1 MSPVKHKKR
10 GILKGSPPVRDAA
23 RVGSQSAPPSAFQ
36 PAPLSASGTSAKVG
50 LLSAIERAHSPA
62 PPSVTPAEPSS
73 PSLTATDLAG
83 QLHSAAIHLLRR
95 LRVRD
100 RESGIGPAQLS
111 ALSVLVFGG
120 PKSLGELADAEQVR
134 RPTMSRIVAGLERS
148 GLVRRHATEDGR
160 RIRLEATLRGGDLMS
175 ESRRRRV
182 ESLAQAVFE
191 LSEGERQQLSETLT
205 LLQQVIRKL

>member
-1 MSPVKHKKR
+1 MRPVKHKKR
-10 GILKGSPPVRDAA
+10 PIPRSSRPVTDGTLVASA
-23 RVGSQSAPPSAFQ
+23 SAPSS
-36 PAPLSASGTSAKVG
+36 APLLDPLPLSGTTATVG
-50 LLSAIERAHSPA
+50 HFAAMQRARSPA
-62 PPSVTPAEPSS
+62 LESTSAEASRPA
-73 PSLTATDLAG
+73 LTATDIAD

-134 RPTMSRIVAGLERS
+134 RPTMSRVVAGLERS

-160 RIRLEATLRGGDLMS
+160 RLRLEATLRGVSLMW
-175 ESRRRRV
+175 ESRQRRV
-182 ESLAQAVFE
+182 ESLAKAVLG
-191 LSEGERQQLSETLT
+191 LSENERQQLRDALS
-205 LLQQVIRKL
+205 LLQQIIRRL